1 MYLLCVIY
9 QNIFMGCSQMFVVG
23 GIELSLAVVEEKEEL

>member
-9 QNIFMGCSQMFVVG
+9 QNIFHGMLTNVVVG
-23 GIELSLAVVEEKEEL
+23 GIELSLAEVEEKEEL